1 MTSQENKAKF
11 DPQVQEFCEKN
22 GIHFYP
28 WIGSDY
34 YSSQHKIL
42 LLGESYY
49 LDTWN
54 PEGRFDWD
62 ITKDASPLA
71 IRKYLG
77 EEPNHRV
84 ETKEFITH
92 DKATRVILGITGRRV
107 SLEERRNLWHSVAY
121 TVFIQNSFRK
131 KVADSSAFTKEE
143 IEKDTII
150 LDAILAEYKP
160 DLVISYSNSI
170 QKQIASNPQIIKIQR
185 NAQGKT
191 LTCYI
196 WKRNDIQFMGIPHP
210 SILRSNMSIMNLH
223 SVYLSLLNQK

>member
-1 MTSQENKAKF
+1 MTSQEYKAHF
-11 DPQVQEFCEKN
+11 DPQMQEFCEKN

-34 YSSQHKIL
+34 YSSQHKML

-77 EEPNHRV
+77 EEQNHRV

-107 SLEERRNLWHSVAY
+107 STELLRPGPGGRPPGSGVRGLKKPPRGGWGLKKPPEEKGRVL
-121 TVFIQNSFRK
+121 
-131 KVADSSAFTKEE
+131 
-143 IEKDTII
+143 
-150 LDAILAEYKP
+150 
-160 DLVISYSNSI
+160 
-170 QKQIASNPQIIKIQR
+170 IK
-185 NAQGKT
+185 
-191 LTCYI
+191 
-196 WKRNDIQFMGIPHP
+196 WKRPFPTP
-210 SILRSNMSIMNLH
+210 SGRRC
-223 SVYLSLLNQK
+223 